1 MFQCDDTRGCVM
13 QFWPSEDE
21 HMCLKHVEA
30 WNKLIVKQK
39 FCASS
44 WLITEMHGQQNVKI
58 SIITTLSIILNFF
71 KHMIWE
77 AEAVSVFTWNKEGK
91 LPIVTH
97 TDPLRVAVLVW
108 IYRHQKC
115 SSKTMCRRS
124 EQFVQ
129 VHSV

>member
-1 MFQCDDTRGCVM
+1 M

-77 AEAVSVFTWNKEGK
+77 AEAVSVFTLKQGRKASNCHSHW
-91 LPIVTH
+91 PIE
-97 TDPLRVAVLVW
+97 
-108 IYRHQKC
+108 
-115 SSKTMCRRS
+115 SSRS
-124 EQFVQ
+124 GLNI
-129 VHSV
+129 